1 MSMGRG
7 FYIVRKH
14 CEWSFTA
21 HFGLVVKAQEVRC
34 WRGDHGEEDGNI
46 PRLHVCY
53 MGLGTLALVYFC
65 WPLFMYIFIDIAF
78 DGHGKLF

>member
-7 FYIVRKH
+7 SYIVHKH

-21 HFGLVVKAQEVRC
+21 YLGLAVKAQEVRC
-34 WRGDHGEEDGNI
+34 WGGDQGEEDGNI

-53 MGLGTLALVYFC
+53 MGLGLWRSSTFVGLYPCTFL
-65 WPLFMYIFIDIAF
+65 
-78 DGHGKLF
+78 